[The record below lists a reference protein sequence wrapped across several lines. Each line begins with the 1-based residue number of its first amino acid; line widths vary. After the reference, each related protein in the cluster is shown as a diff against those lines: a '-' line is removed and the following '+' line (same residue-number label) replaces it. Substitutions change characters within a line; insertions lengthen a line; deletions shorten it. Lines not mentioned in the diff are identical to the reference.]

1 MHSSVKHLA
10 AAAGLLV
17 AAGYLAVSQPIW
29 LAPPWI
35 TWTPIV
41 YVVLLLLW
49 LPFFLRG
56 MWLLFAGRKQLFT
69 AIIAL
74 TLTGQCCLILTLNP
88 AEFGQ
93 LGIYGGQ
100 HPVLGGYFFCQE
112 TTPTTLTCELCIIS
126 SDNPPQI
133 SRTYNFSRV
142 GGLPLLR
149 LSGTDTQIR
158 APGGPPVC
166 RR

>member
-1 MHSSVKHLA
+1 MHSSTKYLGIA
-10 AAAGLLV
+10 AVLLIT
-17 AAGYLAVSQPIW
+17 AGYLAISQPIW

-35 TWTPIV
+35 TRTPIV

-56 MWLLFAGRKQLFT
+56 MWLLLSGRRQLFT
-69 AIIAL
+69 AVIAL
-74 TLTGQCCLILTLNP
+74 ALAGQCCLILTLNP

-100 HPVLGGYFFCQE
+100 HPVLGGYFFCQG
-112 TTPTTLTCELCIIS
+112 TTPTTLTCELCILS

-133 SRTYNFSRV
+133 SRTYNFLRL

-149 LSGTDTQIR
+149 LTGTDTQI
-158 APGGPPVC
+158 GPPVC